1 MSQTSRDLPL
11 AAISSAFSPVY
22 SGNYNNGSLNNTGSN
37 GYWWSATANNSNNQY
52 NLNYNGGSLNTNN
65 NNKNN
70 GFSVRCIRSS

>member
-37 GYWWSATANNSNNQY
+37 GNWWSATANNSNNQY
-52 NLNYNGGSLNTNN
+52 NLNYNSGSLNTNN

-70 GFSVRCIRSS
+70 GNSVRCVRSS

>member
-1 MSQTSRDLPL
+1 MPL

-37 GYWWSATANNSNNQY
+37 GNWWSATANNSNNQY
-52 NLNYNGGSLNTNN
+52 NLNYNSGSLNTNN

-70 GFSVRCIRSS
+70 GNSVRCVRSS